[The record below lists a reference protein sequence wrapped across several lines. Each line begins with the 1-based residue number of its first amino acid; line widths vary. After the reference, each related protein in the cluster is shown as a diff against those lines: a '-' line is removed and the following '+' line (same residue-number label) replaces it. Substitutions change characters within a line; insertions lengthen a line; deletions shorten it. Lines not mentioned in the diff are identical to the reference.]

1 MQRWL
6 KANPAAADLSTNP
19 VATAKEKEAGAM
31 YKEKTMNESQL
42 GNQPSEQTYEALKT
56 RLRLRMRRVQRAL
69 NERAGIELPA
79 AEVDGH

>member
-1 MQRWL
+1 
-6 KANPAAADLSTNP
+6 
-19 VATAKEKEAGAM
+19 M
-31 YKEKTMNESQL
+31 YKEKAMNESQL

-79 AEVDGH
+79 AEVDGQ